1 RGGRDGAS
9 MIFNSASAVLMFGGC
24 KDASD
29 LDQFAKLTGERE
41 EIVHTRDPDGRI
53 TSSTTRRVPV
63 IPPAMLAGLKNHPA
77 LLIRPGMPRA
87 PVRTPIR
94 WQPRDVPRPPA
105 HARAPTTRARGR
117 VVAVRAGGRQNGGA
131 GSAPPHRAPP

>member
-41 EIVHTRDPDGRI
+41 ETVHTRDPNGRI

-63 IPPAMLAGLKNHPA
+63 IPPAMLAGLPNHRA
-77 LLIRPGMPRA
+77 LLIRRGMPCA
-87 PVRTPIR
+87 LVRTPIGWKR
-94 WQPRDVPRPPA
+94 RDVRRDAAQAKAATTAARRPPLC
-105 HARAPTTRARGR
+105 RLGR
-117 VVAVRAGGRQNGGA
+117 WRQE
-131 GSAPPHRAPP
+131 PPA